1 VKRIRVFCLLFF
13 AGLCAA
19 EAESLWSPD
28 FKGYL
33 SGSNGLAQGDTIV
46 VAIDT
51 ASSLKFSA
59 SNNDSK
65 TLTLEFS
72 GGEGGDLFAFLPQ
85 VKTGGAQSAKGDST
99 YALKAEITA
108 LVTAVDAT
116 GRATISGSRTVAL
129 EGKEESITLTG
140 WVNPKDVDQKGVVS
154 LSRVGNARLT
164 YRTFLMPAQ
173 PLLTSKDIQE
183 IISGGS
189 AGTAQA
195 SGAGG
200 TSAVAGGTGTAAAA
214 GAATGTT
221 GGSIAGAQ
229 TRTLSLTDAKKKELL
244 LLYLNRLMD
253 VLFGR

>member
-1 VKRIRVFCLLFF
+1 VKRILFFCLLLF

-33 SGSNGLAQGDTIV
+33 SGSNSLARGDTIV

-85 VKTGGAQSAKGDST
+85 VKTGGAQSTKGDSGFS
-99 YALKAEITA
+99 LKAEIPA
-108 LVTAVDAT
+108 LVTAVDPT
-116 GRATISGSRTVAL
+116 GRATISGSRAVVL

-154 LSRVGNARLT
+154 LSRIGNARLT
-164 YRTFLMPAQ
+164 YRTFLIPAQ
-173 PLLTSKDIQE
+173 PLLTSQDIQE

-189 AGTAQA
+189 AGTAA
-195 SGAGG
+195 SGTAE
-200 TSAVAGGTGTAAAA
+200 TGA
-214 GAATGTT
+214 T
-221 GGSIAGAQ
+221 GGSTAGAQ

-253 VLFGR
+253 VLFER